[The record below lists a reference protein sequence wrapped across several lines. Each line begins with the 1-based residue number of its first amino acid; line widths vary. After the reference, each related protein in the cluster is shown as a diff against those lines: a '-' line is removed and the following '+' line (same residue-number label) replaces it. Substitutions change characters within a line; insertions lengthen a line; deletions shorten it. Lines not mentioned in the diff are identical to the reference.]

1 MKLPKKLKWI
11 EGEKYDH
18 PEGFPIICPH
28 SYRTKAKLKKGECNF
43 LDSLPSINED
53 YNWVICDFAELPL
66 RTQNHL
72 INKYL

>member
-28 SYRTKAKLKKGECNF
+28 HYRTKAKMKKGYCNF
-43 LDSLPSINED
+43 LDYLPSINEE
-53 YNWVICDFAELPL
+53 YNQVTCDFTELPL
-66 RTQNHL
+66 RTQNFL
-72 INKYL
+72 ITKYL